1 MSSRNARKSV
11 LAIIL
16 TLLFILPLAS
26 IPAVVASQQPGQGQA
41 ENNVQAAA
49 SMNITI
55 TPNTTSLD
63 LQASIPVADKN
74 LTMLNGNVSVSEDKA
89 QGIISLTTAIQA
101 FYKQL
106 ENVTG
111 TLETMIQATA
121 SIDAANKTG
130 TIGET
135 TSTSI
140 NMTIAGGNGTLKIA
154 GTIQKTTTTQAQNKT
169 ITSTSDTQ
177 TSLLVEAESQQET
190 VTMSLNINATQ
201 ETVATP
207 NETRTTGSFQ
217 GPIAVTVPVSGFTT
231 TINLNLDG
239 HYEAVAM
246 NNTLTVNATINITAD
261 NSLVA
266 GILYQE
272 ITSIIQQYNLTG
284 TVQATLNG
292 NTITIVVTY
301 STTLNNTL
309 TPGLGGII
317 APGLPGYAQ
326 GNKTRTI
333 IEHFK
338 HLIDNTTLA
347 PSNLCTGKI
356 NITASGDLTV
366 QIENGTIT
374 VNSTIQVSA
383 PQLLEELP
391 YSIEHA
397 QATLTLEN
405 TSQSPTIKVN
415 AQATLGTP
423 EPFTSIDLL
432 QQAAWL
438 ALHAAEPNMTGK
450 TRFNLTVN
458 AENGVSLI
466 VNGKHTSTVTFNNT
480 TLEALQKIAVEY
492 DGIIYNGANKP
503 IIFTGKGNRLPVLP
517 PTAKQIIII
526 GVGKAAFK
534 LPYGNATIL
543 SNMTIKFGNET
554 GKAKIVILKGAR
566 INQTLATAI
575 ITPENI
581 TLPPGYTN
589 LQPAGYALAISNTT
603 GTAIVS
609 LKIEAPTSNIKI
621 LVIHDNGTT
630 ELINPLHIK
639 AGMVVAVVS
648 THSVYIPVTQQSGGG
663 GQETTTTTTTS
674 TSPAATTTA
683 STTSSP
689 TTTSPTQT
697 TTTTTNPPTTTG
709 TTTSPATTST
719 TTHTT
724 ATTTTTSP
732 TQHPTGTPGTTTTS
746 STGSPT
752 STTQNNTGSTQ
763 TGGTSQNKQ
772 QNNNQ
777 GKSQT
782 NNKNNMII
790 ISIIIILILIAAA
803 ALAFK

>member
-1 MSSRNARKSV
+1 MISRNARKSI

-16 TLLFILPLAS
+16 TLLFILPLATL
-26 IPAVVASQQPGQGQA
+26 PAVAASQQPGQGQA
-41 ENNVQAAA
+41 GNSGQATA

-63 LQASIPVADKN
+63 LQASIPVSDEN
-74 LTMLNGNVSVSEDKA
+74 LTMLNGNVSISEDKA

-111 TLETMIQATA
+111 TLETTLQATA

-130 TIGET
+130 TLDVT
-135 TSTSI
+135 TSTST
-140 NMTIAGGNGTLKIA
+140 NMAITGENGTLKIA
-154 GTIQKTTTTQAQNKT
+154 GTIQKTTTTQSQNTT

-190 VTMSLNINATQ
+190 VTISLNINATQ

-217 GPIAVTVPVSGFTT
+217 GPIVVTLPVSGFTM

-239 HYEAVAM
+239 HYEAVAA

-261 NSLVA
+261 NSFVA

-284 TVQATLNG
+284 IVQATLNG

-301 STTLNNTL
+301 NTTLNNTL

-326 GNKTRTI
+326 GNKTRSI

-391 YSIEHA
+391 YSIEHT

-405 TSQSPTIKVN
+405 TSQGSTIKVN

-432 QQAAWL
+432 QQTAWL

-503 IIFTGKGNRLPVLP
+503 IVFTGKGNRLPVLP

-526 GVGKAAFK
+526 GVDKAAFK

-554 GKAKIVILKGAR
+554 SKAKIVILKGAR

-621 LVIHDNGTT
+621 LIIHDNGTT

-663 GQETTTTTTTS
+663 GQETTTTTS

-697 TTTTTNPPTTTG
+697 ATTTNPPTTTG
-709 TTTSPATTST
+709 TTSSPATTST

-746 STGSPT
+746 STSSPT
-752 STTQNNTGSTQ
+752 STTRNSTGSTQ
-763 TGGTSQNKQ
+763 TGGTGQNKQ

-777 GKSQT
+777 GKPQT

-790 ISIIIILILIAAA
+790 ISIIIILVLIAAV